1 MLTQEKNSKERFFK
15 IEVTLGDLN
24 INKRIFNIFALVYM
38 YDVVHFNGD
47 RTTILFVD
55 LLQKNKHLS

>member
-1 MLTQEKNSKERFFK
+1 
-15 IEVTLGDLN
+15 
-24 INKRIFNIFALVYM
+24 M

-55 LLQKNKHLS
+55 LLQKNKHFLIINWEQFDVLITHSQIKKIGQQIYEQEVILKSI